1 MKYLILAGGK
11 GERLWPLSRKHFPKQ
26 FLSLTDS
33 GKSLLRLS
41 VERILRV
48 ARSGDIYIIC
58 PDQYRFFV
66 ADELEKINPK
76 LTRHIIIEPAPR
88 NTAPAIILGVR
99 FLIDK
104 VKIDSSETI
113 CILPSDHLISP
124 EGLLAKYI
132 KQAEKLTK
140 QGFVVTFG
148 IAPKSAH
155 TGYGYIHAVESI
167 DRISYQV
174 KRFTEKPDSA
184 AAKRFLEEGGYFWNS
199 GIFAFSGQTIIQ
211 EYKKSLE
218 SGAEKKSSSLSL
230 QQSQSHPS
238 PSLRGATNGSPERN
252 RRTNEVSGEA
262 ISIIDNYESIQKNFS
277 QLPKLSID
285 YAVIEKA
292 SRLAM
297 VLLKGISWHDLGS
310 WDSVFEILDKD
321 KEGNAKVGKVN
332 NFDVKDSLLF
342 SKDRLLV
349 ASGLKDQL
357 IVDTRD
363 ALFVGKRGRSQ
374 KIKDITKYLKSNN
387 IKEANESVTIYR
399 PWGSY
404 IILEESPNYK
414 IKKIIIKAKR
424 RLSLQYHQKRSEHWV
439 VIKGEAKVHI
449 DGEDFTIAC
458 NESAFVPQGKKHRL
472 ENPQESPLEIIE
484 VQCGSYVGE
493 DDITRLE
500 DDFHR

>member
-26 FLSLTDS
+26 FLSLTDTD
-33 GKSLLRLS
+33 KSLLRLS
-41 VERILRV
+41 VERISEF
-48 ARSGDIYIIC
+48 AKADDIYIIC
-58 PDQYRFFV
+58 PDEYRFFV

-76 LTRHIIIEPAPR
+76 LTQHIIIEPSSR

-99 FLIDK
+99 FLLDK
-104 VKIDSSETI
+104 VCIDSSEAI
-113 CILPSDHLISP
+113 CVLPADHLISP
-124 EGLLAKYI
+124 KELLFKYI
-132 KQAEKLTK
+132 KQSKKLAK
-140 QGFVVTFG
+140 EGYVVTFG
-148 IAPKSAH
+148 VPPKFAH
-155 TGYGYIHAVESI
+155 TGYGYINVSNNI
-167 DRISYQV
+167 DKTSYQV

-184 AAKRFLEEGGYFWNS
+184 TAKEFLQKGNYFWNS
-199 GIFAFSGQTIIQ
+199 GIFAFSGQTIIR
-211 EYKKSLE
+211 EYKKS
-218 SGAEKKSSSLSL
+218 SPQSL
-230 QQSQSHPS
+230 QQSQSHPP
-238 PSLRGATNGSPERN
+238 PSLRGA
-252 RRTNEVSGEA
+252 NEVSDEA

-277 QLPKLSID
+277 RLPKLSID

-297 VLLKGISWHDLGS
+297 VLLEGISWHDLGS

-321 KEGNAKVGKVN
+321 KQGNAKVGKVN
-332 NFDVKDSLLF
+332 SFDVKDSLLF

-363 ALFVGKRGRSQ
+363 ALFVGKRGKSQ
-374 KIKDITKYLKSNN
+374 KIKEITKHLKDKN

-404 IILEESPNYK
+404 TILEESPNYK
-414 IKKIIIKAKR
+414 IKKIIIKPKK
-424 RLSLQYHQKRSEHWV
+424 RLSFQYHKKRSEHWV

-449 DGEDFTIAC
+449 DRKEFTIAH

-472 ENPQESPLEIIE
+472 ENPKNFSLEIIE
-484 VQCGSYVGE
+484 VQCGTYVGE
-493 DDITRLE
+493 DDIIRMD
-500 DDFHR
+500 DDFSRR